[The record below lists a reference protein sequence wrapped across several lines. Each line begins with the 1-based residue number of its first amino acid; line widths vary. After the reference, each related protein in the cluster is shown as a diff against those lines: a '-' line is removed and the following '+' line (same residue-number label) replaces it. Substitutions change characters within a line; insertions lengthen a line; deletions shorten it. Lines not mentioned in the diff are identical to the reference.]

1 MAVPGLFVGLAT
13 LDVVHH
19 LDELPRRNEKVT
31 AAAQFLA
38 AGGPAANAAVTF
50 AALGGAATLVTVL
63 GGHAAVALISA
74 DLADHSVAVL
84 DADPQRSQPPAVSAV
99 RVAPDTG
106 ERSVSSA
113 DSAGPEPTAPD
124 LTAVAETAE
133 VVLLDG
139 HWPALAR
146 AAANAA
152 RLGGVPVVLD
162 AGRPRPA
169 FDELIP
175 QSDLVV
181 ASGDY
186 LRDRPG
192 LVDEAVRDGAAAVV
206 TTHGDRPVR
215 WATVAGRG
223 EVDVPPLHA
232 VDTHGAGDAFHGAV
246 AYAVARLGWPTAVA
260 VLPDILTFA
269 VEVAAVRV
277 TQAGPRGWLTDPRL
291 AELAARWN

>member
-1 MAVPGLFVGLAT
+1 MSVAGLFVGLAT

-19 LDELPRRNEKVT
+19 LDELPRRNEKLT

-38 AGGPAANAAVTF
+38 AGGPAANSAVTF

-63 GGHAAVALISA
+63 GGHAAAAMISA
-74 DLADHSVAVL
+74 DLSDHAVAVL
-84 DADPQRSQPPAVSAV
+84 DTDSQRSQPPAVSAV

-113 DSAGPEPTAPD
+113 DSAGPEPAAPD
-124 LTAVAETAE
+124 LTTEADAAE

-146 AAANAA
+146 AAADAA
-152 RLGGVPVVLD
+152 RRGGVPVVLD
-162 AGRPRPA
+162 AGRPRPV

-175 QSDLVV
+175 HADLVV
-181 ASGDY
+181 ASADY
-186 LRDRPG
+186 LRERPG
-192 LVDEAVRDGAAAVV
+192 LVDDALRDGAAAVV
-206 TTHGDRPVR
+206 TTHGSHPVR

-223 EVDVPPLHA
+223 EVDVPPVRA
-232 VDTHGAGDAFHGAV
+232 VDTLGAGDVFHGAV
-246 AYAVARLGWPTAVA
+246 AYAVACLGWPIAMA
-260 VLPDILTFA
+260 VLPDVLAFA

-277 TQAGPRGWLTDPRL
+277 AQAGPRGWLSHPRL